1 MGPFCILVRGDLDE
15 SPSSTHA
22 AAKLPVRSRAA
33 RLSLSPSQIKK
44 AVERRPFLFAGEGD
58 ENPGFDRIAG
68 SDPGRRSRPQ
78 GEAQG
83 WAESIPL
90 PRYDPHAQLV
100 VAD

>member
-15 SPSSTHA
+15 DPRSTHA

-33 RLSLSPSQIKK
+33 RQPKSAKR
-44 AVERRPFLFAGEGD
+44 E
-58 ENPGFDRIAG
+58 DR
-68 SDPGRRSRPQ
+68 RRSRPQ

-90 PRYDPHAQLV
+90 PPNQPDLPLIGNSCCRLILSGLAK
-100 VAD
+100 